1 MSHSDENQDW
11 DFSDSEEIHREHS
24 EERKPHQG
32 KPSQSFGGVKRDAPI
47 ATPDP
52 NQKKSALQEL
62 VETND
67 DYGDR
72 RGYGDRGDRGDR
84 RGGRRGGRGDRD
96 RDFRGGRG
104 DRDDR
109 RGGYRDYGDRGGGR
123 PRGDREISNYSS
135 TFSLL

>member
-11 DFSDSEEIHREHS
+11 DFSDSEEIRRNDSVEH
-24 EERKPHQG
+24 KANPA
-32 KPSQSFGGVKRDAPI
+32 KPSQSFAGAKRDAPL

-62 VETND
+62 VEKD
-67 DYGDR
+67 DEYQDR
-72 RGYGDRGDRGDR
+72 RGYGDRGDR

-96 RDFRGGRG
+96 RDFRGR

-109 RGGYRDYGDRGGGR
+109 RGGYRDYGDRGGR
-123 PRGDREISNYSS
+123 PRGDKEFSNYSS
-135 TFSLL
+135 RVSLP